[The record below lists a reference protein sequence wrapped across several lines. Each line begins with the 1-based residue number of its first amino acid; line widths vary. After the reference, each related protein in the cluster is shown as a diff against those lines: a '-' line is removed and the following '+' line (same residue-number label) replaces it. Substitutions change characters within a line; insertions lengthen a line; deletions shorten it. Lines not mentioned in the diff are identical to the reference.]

1 MVVYN
6 FLPVVILC
14 HFILTHISHSP
25 ANIKEQMYMAM
36 YGSADISPVSFMLNF
51 RTSEKYFGR
60 SVIIVKY
67 PQSWPIWKEFTV
79 RYTLI
84 SFLLDKSFLKFG
96 FVSSFGDYLL
106 YIRTYNLH
114 LLIILVSR
122 YCIRWFSIDNITY
135 SCKNKDPQWR

>member
-25 ANIKEQMYMAM
+25 ANINEQMYMAM

-67 PQSWPIWKEFTV
+67 PQSCPIWKEFTV
-79 RYTLI
+79 RHTLI
-84 SFLLDKSFLKFG
+84 SFLLD
-96 FVSSFGDYLL
+96 
-106 YIRTYNLH
+106 
-114 LLIILVSR
+114 
-122 YCIRWFSIDNITY
+122 
-135 SCKNKDPQWR
+135 Q